1 MKNKNNFQ
9 TLKKNLHS
17 HWLSWHH
24 PLGYSS
30 SAAPIDLHDLAWHH
44 LVITCVWHFLAP
56 LSAQTTEP
64 KGCAAANFSGV
75 ICTDEIHWQLNYF
88 YTKLLVEGDM
98 VVVVVTGLSV
108 IGSAWP
114 G

>member
-1 MKNKNNFQ
+1 M
-9 TLKKNLHS
+9 
-17 HWLSWHH
+17 
-24 PLGYSS
+24 
-30 SAAPIDLHDLAWHH
+30 
-44 LVITCVWHFLAP
+44 
-56 LSAQTTEP
+56 SAQTTEP

-98 VVVVVTGLSV
+98 VKMGLSI